1 MNRCSL
7 VQPLV
12 IAQMAKNSSQI
23 ILWEMNSSIDLT
35 ISHRNNFHLQVE
47 NKMSD
52 LKATFDLD
60 GSLFIAHAVG
70 IWHVMIT
77 TFIIIHE

>member
-7 VQPLV
+7 VHPLA

-23 ILWEMNSSIDLT
+23 IVWEINSSIDLT
-35 ISHRNNFHLQVE
+35 IAHKSNFCLQVE
-47 NKMSD
+47 NEVSNS
-52 LKATFDLD
+52 KATFDLD

-70 IWHVMIT
+70 IWHVMINI
-77 TFIIIHE
+77 F